1 MEGGRAMSAAVSAKV
16 LKAIGMFGGVR
27 MLQILVGIIRTKLIA
42 VWLGPA
48 GVGLFGIFN
57 GAVDTVKTL
66 AQLGMR
72 SSSVRDIAG
81 QTSPSAIAVTV
92 TVVRRWGWMLGVLGA
107 VLMAACAPLLS
118 RLTFGDG
125 GMTLHYM
132 ALASVIFFLSIAS
145 AEEAVMQGMGALSRL
160 AKASVWGAVAGFVV
174 SVPMYYFWG
183 LASVVPSIIAYSL
196 ATFTATYIYK
206 VRGIRAERPVG
217 VGETLSSGR
226 RFIILGL
233 YMTTAD
239 FIAQALSYVFIAW
252 LNNRGGDTEV
262 GFYQAGYTMV
272 NRYVGLI
279 FTALATEYYPR
290 LARVATSGKRLS
302 VFVAHEMGLILMLL
316 LPAVTFFITLA
327 PWLVKILYDS
337 RFEAAVPFITIA
349 MAGIVMRGV
358 SYCMS
363 YVILAKGDG
372 LAFLSTESVSA
383 LAGLGLNIGCYSAWG
398 IGGLGVAYSLWF
410 LLYALIV
417 GYVYYVRYRL
427 TLPASS
433 LRLGVLTL
441 SVTLACIVAAQCMQS
456 TIMRLFIIPVPVI
469 ASVLVIR
476 NLRKLIRR

>member
-1 MEGGRAMSAAVSAKV
+1 MSATVSAKV
-16 LKAIGMFGGVR
+16 LKAMGMFGGVR
-27 MLQILVGIIRTKLIA
+27 MLQILFGVIRTKLIA

-81 QTSPSAIAVTV
+81 QTSPSAIAMTV
-92 TVVRRWGWMLGVLGA
+92 TVVRRWGWLLGVTGA

-118 RLTFGDG
+118 RLTFGDS

-132 ALASVIFFLSIAS
+132 ALAAVIFFLSIAS
-145 AEEAVMQGMGALSRL
+145 AEEAVMQGLGALAHL
-160 AKASVWGAVAGFVV
+160 ARASVWGAVAGFVV

-196 ATFTATYIYK
+196 ATCIATYIYR
-206 VRGIRAERPVG
+206 VRGVRAQRPVG
-217 VGETLSSGR
+217 VGETLSAGK

-239 FIAQALSYVFIAW
+239 FVAQALSYVFVAW

-290 LARVATSGKRLS
+290 LSRVATSGRRLS

-316 LPAVTFFITLA
+316 LPAVTFFVSLA
-327 PWLVKILYDS
+327 PWLVRILYDS

-372 LAFLSTESVSA
+372 LAFLLTESLSA
-383 LAGLGLNIGCYSAWG
+383 VAGLGLNIGCYSVWG
-398 IGGLGVAYSLWF
+398 IGGLGVAYGLWF
-410 LLYALIV
+410 LLYTVIV
-417 GYVYYVRYRL
+417 GYVYYVRYGL

-433 LRLGVLTL
+433 VRMVMLTF
-441 SVTLACIVAAQCMQS
+441 SITLACIVVAQSMPS
-456 TIMRLFIIPVPVI
+456 VSLRLLLLPVPLI
-469 ASVLVIR
+469 ASVFVVR
-476 NLRKLIRR
+476 NLRKRLRR